1 MQPARYSQKFPS
13 CLLSD
18 CDGVI
23 VDSEKIAD
31 EIMHEVL
38 REAFKSESLEGH
50 MKDLFGLRVVDTIL
64 FLEKRLG
71 VTLSAEKRTYMH
83 MDIDARVGHEAP
95 SMPKVREVYESL
107 GLPVGIVSNSAPQRL
122 QLCVRRAGLMDLVGA
137 NVFSGDKVENPKPAP
152 DVYLEAA
159 RVMGFSPDQCL
170 VIEDSVTG
178 VAAAKAAGMHVL
190 GFLGGSHIR
199 SDHAEMLS
207 KAGVHK
213 LFYNMTEL
221 PQVIQSLNL

>member
-1 MQPARYSQKFPS
+1 MHPASESRRFPF

-38 REAFKSESLEGH
+38 HEAFKSEAFGRH
-50 MKDLFGLRVVDTIL
+50 MKDLFGRRVIDIIL
-64 FLEKRLG
+64 LLESRLG
-71 VTLSAEKRTYMH
+71 VSLGAEKRSLMA
-83 MDIDARVGHEAP
+83 MDIDARVGREATG
-95 SMPKVREVYESL
+95 MPKVQEVYASL

-122 QLCVRRAGLMDLVGA
+122 QLCVRRAGLMDLVGTH
-137 NVFSGDKVENPKPAP
+137 VFSGDQVPNPKPAP
-152 DVYLEAA
+152 DVYLHAA
-159 RVMGFSPDQCL
+159 RVMGFSPEQCL

-178 VAAAKAAGMHVL
+178 VTAARAAGMRVL

-199 SDHAEMLS
+199 ADHAEMLA

-213 LFYNMTEL
+213 LFDNMADL
-221 PQVIQSLNL
+221 PLVIQDLNL

>member
-1 MQPARYSQKFPS
+1 MHLATESRNFPS

-38 REAFKSESLEGH
+38 REAFKCDALESH
-50 MKDLFGLRVVDTIL
+50 MKDLFGRRVIDIIL
-64 FLEKRLG
+64 LLESRLG
-71 VTLSAEKRTYMH
+71 VSLGAEKRSLMH
-83 MDIDARVGHEAP
+83 MDIDARVGREAP
-95 SMPKVREVYESL
+95 GMPDVREVYESL

-122 QLCVRRAGLMDLVGA
+122 QLCVRRAGLIDLVGT
-137 NVFSGDKVENPKPAP
+137 NVFSGDEVPNPKPAP
-152 DVYLEAA
+152 DVYLHAA
-159 RVMGFSPDQCL
+159 QIMGFVPEQCL

-178 VAAAKAAGMHVL
+178 VTAAKAAGMHVL

-199 SDHAEMLS
+199 SDHAEMLTR
-207 KAGVHK
+207 AGVYK
-213 LFYNMTEL
+213 LFDNMTDL
-221 PQVIQSLNL
+221 PLVIHDLNL

>member
-1 MQPARYSQKFPS
+1 MQLASDSRRYPS

-38 REAFKSESLEGH
+38 REAFKSEALESH
-50 MKDLFGLRVVDTIL
+50 MKDLFGRRVLDIIL
-64 FLEKRLG
+64 LLEKRLG
-71 VTLSAEKRTYMH
+71 VTLSAEKRTCMH
-83 MDIDARVGHEAP
+83 LDIDARVGHEAP
-95 SMPKVREVYESL
+95 GMPKVQEVYESL
-107 GLPVGIVSNSAPQRL
+107 GIPVGIVSNSAPQRL
-122 QLCVRRAGLMDLVGA
+122 QLCVRRAGLMGLVGA
-137 NVFSGDKVENPKPAP
+137 NVFSGDEVPNPKPAP

-159 RVMGFSPDQCL
+159 RVMGFSPEQCL

-178 VAAAKAAGMHVL
+178 VTAAKAAGMHVL

-207 KAGVHK
+207 RAGVHK
-213 LFYNMTEL
+213 LFDNMTEL
-221 PQVIQSLNL
+221 PKVIQSLNL

>member
-1 MQPARYSQKFPS
+1 MHLASNNRKFPS

-38 REAFKSESLEGH
+38 REAFKSDALEGH
-50 MKDLFGLRVVDTIL
+50 MKDLFGRRVIDIIL
-64 FLEKRLG
+64 ILEKRLG
-71 VTLSAEKRTYMH
+71 ICLSAEKRSFMH
-83 MDIDARVGHEAP
+83 MDIDARVAHEAP
-95 SMPKVREVYESL
+95 SMPNVREVYESL
-107 GLPVGIVSNSAPQRL
+107 GLPVGIVSNSAPYRL
-122 QLCVRRAGLMDLVGA
+122 QLCVRRAGLMDLVGTH
-137 NVFSGDKVENPKPAP
+137 VFSGDEVPNPKPAP
-152 DVYLEAA
+152 DVYLKAA
-159 RVMGFSPDQCL
+159 QVMGFSPEQCL

-178 VAAAKAAGMHVL
+178 VTAAKAAGMHVL

-207 KAGVHK
+207 RAGAYK
-213 LFYNMTEL
+213 LFDNMGEL
-221 PQVIQSLNL
+221 PHVIQNLNL

>member
-1 MQPARYSQKFPS
+1 MQLASNNRKFPS

-38 REAFKSESLEGH
+38 HEVFKSEALEDH
-50 MKDLFGLRVVDTIL
+50 MKDLFGRRVIDIIL
-64 FLEKRLG
+64 ILERRLG
-71 VTLSAEKRTYMH
+71 IFLSAEQRSFMH
-83 MDIDARVGHEAP
+83 MDIDARVAQEAP
-95 SMPKVREVYESL
+95 SMPNVREVYESL
-107 GLPVGIVSNSAPQRL
+107 GLPVGVVSNSAPHRL
-122 QLCVRRAGLMDLVGA
+122 QLCVRRAGLMDLVGT
-137 NVFSGDKVENPKPAP
+137 NVFSGDEVSSPKPAP
-152 DVYLEAA
+152 DVYLKAA
-159 RVMGFSPDQCL
+159 RVMGYSPEQCL

-178 VAAAKAAGMHVL
+178 VTAAKAAGMHVL

-207 KAGVHK
+207 KAGARK
-213 LFYNMTEL
+213 LFNDMNML
-221 PQVIQSLNL
+221 PQIIQSLNL